1 MCEREIMGN
10 CYPKFDKKS
19 PTTTKT
25 KKNVIIKEEEPKSSQ
40 GQIVTPRLKE
50 FTYAELRSATKNF
63 RPATILGEGG
73 FGQVFKGW
81 VDGVTYVP
89 TKPGFGIP
97 VAVKKSDSDS
107 FQGLK
112 EWQVC
117 VFN

>member
-1 MCEREIMGN
+1 MGN
-10 CYPKFDKKS
+10 CFDKNI
-19 PTTTKT
+19 PKT
-25 KKNVIIKEEEPKSSQ
+25 KKNVIIKEEEAKSSQ
-40 GQIVTPRLKE
+40 GKIVTPRLKE
-50 FTYAELRSATKNF
+50 FTYGELQSATKNF

-81 VDGVTYVP
+81 IDGVTYVP

-112 EWQVC
+112 EWQLYNPIALARELGSHTV
-117 VFN
+117 